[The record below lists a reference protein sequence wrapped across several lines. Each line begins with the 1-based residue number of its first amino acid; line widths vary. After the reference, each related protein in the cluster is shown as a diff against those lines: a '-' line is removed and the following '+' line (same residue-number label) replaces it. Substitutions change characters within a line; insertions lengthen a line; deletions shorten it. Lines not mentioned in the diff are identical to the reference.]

1 MFNIHILGHRVF
13 ERQFLNRRSFSEADR
28 IGSIR
33 KKKVRWKKKWSLVK

>member
-13 ERQFLNRRSFSEADR
+13 ERQFLNRRSFSKEDR

-33 KKKVRWKKKWSLVK
+33 KRKVRCKKKWGLVK